1 MNKKDLKLRQERL
14 LELLDAC
21 LEDMPDNMVEESYQA
36 RNASNYLQAIYTIER
51 MMKEEDKHG
60 RKDI

>member
-1 MNKKDLKLRQERL
+1 MNKEELKLRQERL

-36 RNASNYLQAIYTIER
+36 RNASNYLQSIYTIER
-51 MMKEEDKHG
+51 MLKKDRHG
-60 RKDI
+60 SENI

>member
-1 MNKKDLKLRQERL
+1 MNKQDLIFRQERL

-21 LEDMPDNMVEESYQA
+21 LADVPDNPVFESYQA

-51 MMKEEDKHG
+51 ILKEDEHG

>member
-36 RNASNYLQAIYTIER
+36 RNASNYLPAYYTI
-51 MMKEEDKHG
+51 
-60 RKDI
+60 